1 MNPDDMLSANHEYL
15 AVRVASAGDEAG
27 NGDTWPTEK
36 FRNMELLPAWF
47 KGYINQVG
55 GRNADEIDPATPDTG
70 AFTRVATVALSSIS
84 FTALGAIAS
93 TLWFIRRRK

>member
-1 MNPDDMLSANHEYL
+1 MLSANHEYL
-15 AVRVASAGDEAG
+15 AVRVASAGDEAS

-55 GRNADEIDPATPDTG
+55 GSNADEIVPAIPDTG

-93 TLWFIRRRK
+93 TLWLIRRRK